1 MKQIFGKRRVTRTY
15 PGGVKA
21 QPFCRLGALVF
32 QLNNSEK
39 IILGEPSGSDPDSRL
54 CLKPT
59 GFWSPAGKTL
69 SPKAALPDSNCWFTN
84 KRSSRVIARSLPP
97 REKNMATSS
106 NPNDEFIALTMVC
119 SKSTKTNSRLHLKS
133 GAGCSLQI
141 HGPLSAR
148 VALLQSPILSAR
160 FQSAKPQMNKQAGQ

>member
-1 MKQIFGKRRVTRTY
+1 MKQIFGKRRVTRTS

-69 SPKAALPDSNCWFTN
+69 SPKAAF
-84 KRSSRVIARSLPP
+84 
-97 REKNMATSS
+97 
-106 NPNDEFIALTMVC
+106 LTP
-119 SKSTKTNSRLHLKS
+119 T
-133 GAGCSLQI
+133 AGLQI
-141 HGPLSAR
+141 KETLEGWLAPSRRMTKIWRLRRTVTMSLS
-148 VALLQSPILSAR
+148 L
-160 FQSAKPQMNKQAGQ
+160 